1 MTAVLYYVHDPMC
14 SWCWGFSSAIT
25 DLLQKLPQDI
35 KVERL
40 LGGLAKDS
48 DVTMPESMQHY
59 IKTNWSKIEDRIPGV
74 KFNFDFWSK
83 CTPRRSTYPAC
94 RAVIA
99 ARKQGNEFDMKM
111 TRAIQQ
117 AYYQQARNP
126 SDNSTLIELAGELGL
141 AVTEFT
147 KDLSSTETEQELIN
161 EINRS
166 KELYA
171 ESYPSLVLVKDN
183 ESFTI
188 PIEYT
193 DSQAMLDA
201 ILDHI
206 NKN

>member
-14 SWCWGFSSAIT
+14 SWCWGFSSAVT

-99 ARKQGNEFDMKM
+99 ARKQGNEFELKM
-111 TRAIQQ
+111 IRAIQQ